1 MPTDQFAVHFVEP
14 SNTDWQMFVDGLHH
28 DMPHGASVADAT
40 AVIDAVKAALKAQGY
55 NIL

>member
-1 MPTDQFAVHFVEP
+1 MPTEQFAVHFVEP
-14 SNTDWQMFVDGLHH
+14 SNTDWQTFVDGLRH
-28 DMPHGASVADAT
+28 DMPHGASVADTT